1 MITVVVPCYNEAE
14 VLGQLYGRLTA
25 AAESWGEPFE
35 VILVDDGSDE
45 TTWRQIEQIHRHDPR
60 WRVVRL
66 SRNFG
71 HQAAL
76 SAGFHYASGDAVIL
90 IDADLQD
97 PPEELHRF
105 IARWRQGYEVV
116 YAVRRGRKENVLKR
130 LCYGLFYRLLAGVSK
145 TPIPLDS
152 GDFCLMDRKVVE
164 LLKSLPEQNR
174 FLRGLRAWT
183 GFRQVGVEYQR
194 HARAAGKSKYSLRKL
209 AQLAVDGVFSF
220 STVPLR
226 LVTQLGVLVS
236 TFAFLGAVFTLLQ
249 RVFVDWFSRIGLAPV
264 PGFATI
270 VIAILFLGG
279 VQLICMGIIGEYVG
293 RIYDEVK
300 GRPLWI
306 VRQSYGLK
314 EPPPVP
320 ASRTSKHEVGQGGYD
335 AEEHQRTKVAA

>member
-1 MITVVVPCYNEAE
+1 MITVVVPCYNETE
-14 VLGQLYGRLTA
+14 VLGQLYRRLTT

-45 TTWRQIEQIHRHDPR
+45 TTWRQIEEIHRHDPR
-60 WRVVRL
+60 WRAVRL

-76 SAGFHYASGDAVIL
+76 SAGIHYASGDAVIL

-116 YAVRRGRKENVLKR
+116 YAVRRRRKENVLKR

-194 HARAAGKSKYSLRKL
+194 HARAAGTSKYGLRKL
-209 AQLAVDGVFSF
+209 VQLAVDGVFSF

-226 LVTQLGVLVS
+226 LVTQLGILVS
-236 TFAFLGAVFTLLQ
+236 TVAFLGAVFTLLQ
-249 RVFVDWFSRIGLAPV
+249 RVFMDWFARIGLAPV

-306 VRQSYGLK
+306 VRQSHGLN
-314 EPPPVP
+314 EPPSVS
-320 ASRTSKHEVGQGGYD
+320 ASCTSQREVGQSPYD
-335 AEEHQRTKVAA
+335 AEEHERTNVAA